1 MTEYKGT
8 DSNCFACG
16 VHNEHGLKLKFAV
29 IDNHVEAF
37 FETNKR
43 FEGWDNIIHG
53 GIIST
58 LLDEAMSHAVF
69 KLNGATVVTAEMSV
83 RFLKPVHAGKIIKVT
98 GIIDCDCGRI
108 IETSA
113 QIEDEIGTLLAK
125 AKARFFKVSDKQKL
139 EYC

>member
-1 MTEYKGT
+1 MAEYKGT

-16 VHNEHGLKLKFAV
+16 VHNENGLKLKFAA
-29 IDNHVEAF
+29 IDNHVEAY
-37 FETNKR
+37 FEANKR

-69 KLNGATVVTAEMSV
+69 KLNGATVVTAEMTV
-83 RFLKPVHAGKIIKVT
+83 RFLKPIHVGKTIKLI
-98 GIIDCDCGRI
+98 GFIDYDCGKI

-113 QIEDEIGTLLAK
+113 QIVDETGALLAK
-125 AKARFFKVSDKQKL
+125 AKGRFYKVSDKQKL